1 MKLVYQLFGLLLVL
15 VHVKSAIS
23 FDIKFDKA
31 QRDAVNSLANGNIE
45 SAYAYANK
53 SVNATMTNDI
63 IRFIVMD
70 RSIAPSIENAEYL
83 AKKYS
88 WLAAILPNRFD
99 KVLNNSLSFKEI
111 KEFLAILPKKTALS
125 QVFLYDAAIREK
137 IHPAEDLEKLERIW
151 VKSTFQSET
160 ENYLIN
166 TYIKSFHIS
175 SLETKIRTFL
185 MCKKIE
191 EAKNLIRFLPAAK
204 KSIYEELIKANSN
217 METAKKLFKNK
228 QISPQLKAVA
238 LYFYIRHLNAAK
250 KYQAGYDLLLQANY
264 KEFPVKWWQ
273 LKNIAIRN
281 ALREKKYHTAL
292 KLAKSNQIKQG
303 PDFFES
309 EWLAGFITFRMLGNP
324 RSALEHFHNIFN
336 TAKTSHSKAQG
347 AYWLGRAYKAIRDKQ
362 KMSHWLNF
370 AARTYPHFF
379 YGQLA
384 SLEVGSKLDYR
395 TPINEKKRTPPKAIN
410 KKRIEEVII
419 WTKALYK
426 CGLKAEANKL
436 ANYIMDF
443 DLSDSDLAKVL
454 EQLEEVPIIV
464 AVAKQLANSG
474 RPIIEA
480 SYPSHSDIHKIAKKY
495 DHILYLAIIRQESG
509 FDHEALSPA
518 GASGL
523 MQLMPRTA
531 ENYAK
536 KLKLEKNDY
545 DCNTLTNINIGAC
558 YIDRLMEL
566 WDNNYIMAIASYNAG
581 ENAVARWTSEYGDP
595 RNLKK
600 LHEVLDWLELM
611 PYGETRLYVKKV
623 LENIV
628 NYNAAIAK
636 KNYTKVEVLQLF
648 RATAIN

>member
-31 QRDAVNSLANGNIE
+31 QREAVNSLANGNIE

-70 RSIAPSIENAEYL
+70 RSIAPSIEDAEYL

-125 QVFLYDAAIREK
+125 QIFLYDAAIREK
-137 IHPAEDLEKLERIW
+137 THPAEDLKKLERIW

-264 KEFPVKWWQ
+264 KEFPVRWWQ

-281 ALREKKYHTAL
+281 ALREKKYQTAL

-436 ANYIMDF
+436 ASYIMDF

-495 DHILYLAIIRQESG
+495 DHTLYLAIIRQESG

-518 GASGL
+518 GARGL

-545 DCNTLTNINIGAC
+545 DCNASTNINIGAC
-558 YIDRLMEL
+558 YVDRLMEL

-648 RATAIN
+648 SATAIN